1 MGGVGTQVKYQWDQH
16 QCIATPTE
24 QPLLNS
30 LMYLTTCN
38 HMHRRV
44 QKKPDTQDVSSN
56 QHTIVVLCDDDD
68 VTVPK
73 SNSVS
78 RGGGGGLFKVDQFIC
93 QYTLPSSLPPFLPPS
108 LPPSLPSSHPP
119 SLPPFLL
126 SSLPSL
132 LCQGWVE
139 RRGYGW
145 GRKAGGEGGEESMP
159 PFPDTTHFPSTSL
172 RLYFARTLGSCFFE
186 PNNGIPTFCDEGT
199 GALLMG
205 NEYQRTYTSLLEH
218 TH

>member
-1 MGGVGTQVKYQWDQH
+1 M
-16 QCIATPTE
+16 
-24 QPLLNS
+24 
-30 LMYLTTCN
+30 
-38 HMHRRV
+38 
-44 QKKPDTQDVSSN
+44 
-56 QHTIVVLCDDDD
+56 
-68 VTVPK
+68 
-73 SNSVS
+73 SVH
-78 RGGGGGLFKVDQFIC
+78 
-93 QYTLPSSLPPFLPPS
+93 PPFLPPS
-108 LPPSLPSSHPP
+108 LPPSLPLTLPSSLPPFLSP

-145 GRKAGGEGGEESMP
+145 GRKAGGGGGESMP

-199 GALLMG
+199 GALLMVA
-205 NEYQRTYTSLLEH
+205 NTSAYIYQSTGTHPLTDIQYNVLSGKYLYRSFAKGRIYNTADENDKMTSCSINPLF
-218 TH
+218 